1 MEGSDPKRIAAK
13 LAEVKEHARTKG
25 EYFDIGTLYEFKIV
39 VKTESSSQSLFD
51 LSQNR
56 FFIMGE
62 SGMKYSYNNGNI
74 AALDR
79 QIQLSLKPIEQ
90 GDAQQEED
98 NVEEQK
104 KMEENISGQS
114 HPIEPAANASSVCT
128 LSAQTDR
135 QPENVGQSIRDTQPL
150 TDGVPSLASKTYV
163 IKQKM

>member
-1 MEGSDPKRIAAK
+1 ME
-13 LAEVKEHARTKG
+13 KEEQLK
-25 EYFDIGTLYEFKIV
+25 DL
-39 VKTESSSQSLFD
+39 KTEL
-51 LSQNR
+51 
-56 FFIMGE
+56 
-62 SGMKYSYNNGNI
+62 

-90 GDAQQEED
+90 GDAQQEEE

-104 KMEENISGQS
+104 EMAENISGQS
-114 HPIEPAANASSVCT
+114 RPIVPAANVSSVGS

-135 QPENVGQSIRDTQPL
+135 LPENMGQSIRDTQPL